1 MGSDGNA
8 LHARFGTNS
17 PRMMSDLHAAAIDR
31 ERFEHHL
38 VQSLRERALE
48 RFAAPQNPIEVAT
61 FGSTP
66 ISTGLDRHWLRV
78 SDHDWLQPLPVRDL
92 SRHGRPNGGK

>member
-1 MGSDGNA
+1 MPPQSIVSGASIISFNP
-8 LHARFGTNS
+8 F
-17 PRMMSDLHAAAIDR
+17 R
-31 ERFEHHL
+31 ERT
-38 VQSLRERALE
+38 LE
-48 RFAAPQNPIEVAT
+48 RFAAPQNLIEMAT

>member
-1 MGSDGNA
+1 M
-8 LHARFGTNS
+8 
-17 PRMMSDLHAAAIDR
+17 PP
-31 ERFEHHL
+31 
-38 VQSLRERALE
+38 QSIVSGASILSFNPFRERALE
-48 RFAAPQNPIEVAT
+48 RFAAPQNPIEMAT